1 MAVYWKPQEIRDLAE
16 YCISIE
22 LFPEKWGFVRRLCE
36 AQHNVLP
43 ADRRRPVRNVQEVQA
58 IIDVIKT
65 IRVERAQ
72 EDVSLQTKLPEPPP
86 VPPDVPEAPPEP
98 AAPAVE
104 PRLADHSFDAL
115 IDAVITKLGDRILNG
130 LKDQLAGIIREQ
142 QGATPEPRLT
152 PGGLSYLHKPKAVA
166 RDVKPRVV
174 VVGLLNQQAEDVED
188 DFKNQ
193 IDFTFVKSQQAGSGR
208 EGGHGML
215 NRSKKADVVIAMTK
229 FIGHDVEKAAKSL
242 DAPYVRVNGSVSG
255 LKKWLTQYL
264 NGEHVLTKTLHD
276 FKDLKDVKP

>member
-1 MAVYWKPQEIRDLAE
+1 M
-16 YCISIE
+16 
-22 LFPEKWGFVRRLCE
+22 
-36 AQHNVLP
+36 
-43 ADRRRPVRNVQEVQA
+43 
-58 IIDVIKT
+58 
-65 IRVERAQ
+65 
-72 EDVSLQTKLPEPPP
+72 
-86 VPPDVPEAPPEP
+86 
-98 AAPAVE
+98 
-104 PRLADHSFDAL
+104 
-115 IDAVITKLGDRILNG
+115 
-130 LKDQLAGIIREQ
+130 
-142 QGATPEPRLT
+142 T
-152 PGGLSYLHKPKAVA
+152 PGGVSYIHKPKEFV

-188 DFKNQ
+188 DFKDR

-208 EGGHGML
+208 DGGHGML

-276 FKDLKDVKP
+276 LKDLKDVKS